1 MLLRTLIMSMALT
14 HTAEEVQFYCLDL
27 GGGTLGTLQGLPHVG
42 GVAGRLDPDKARR
55 MVAEVSSLVTE
66 REQLFRDRQ
75 IDSMTDFRNRK
86 RRGELK
92 EDPFGDA
99 FLVVD
104 GWLNFRQEFESIEM
118 QVVNLAAQGLSYGV
132 HVIVTAN
139 RWAEIR
145 PALKDL
151 LGTRFEL
158 RLGDPSE
165 SEVDRRVAVNVPEGQ
180 PGRGLSRDKLHFLVG
195 LPRIDG
201 SSSTDDV
208 AHGVQDSVAKIR
220 AAWRGRHAPQVRL
233 LPDVL
238 PYADLLALDG
248 KAESRLIPIGVNEDA
263 LAPVYLDFDA
273 EPHFMAFMD
282 GESGKTN
289 LLRTIVRGITER
301 YTAKEAVIILVDY
314 RRTMLGFVEG
324 DHLLGYAVSSNQL
337 GGMINDVRN
346 SMLKRL
352 PGPDVTQEQLKNR
365 SWWKGPELFLVIDD
379 YDLVATQAGNPLQPI
394 SEFLAQAKDVGL
406 HLVAVRRTGGASRAM
421 YDPVIG
427 KLKEIASPGIVGA
440 GSKDEGAILGT
451 VKPGP
456 LPPGRGTLVS
466 RKVGQQLMHVAWI
479 NPE

>member
-1 MLLRTLIMSMALT
+1 
-14 HTAEEVQFYCLDL
+14 
-27 GGGTLGTLQGLPHVG
+27 
-42 GVAGRLDPDKARR
+42 
-55 MVAEVSSLVTE
+55 VTT

-92 EDPFGDA
+92 EDPFGDV
-99 FLVVD
+99 FLIVD

-132 HVIVTAN
+132 HVIVSAN

-165 SEVDRRVAVNVPEGQ
+165 SEVDRRTAVNVPEGH

-195 LPRIDG
+195 LPRVDG
-201 SSSTDDV
+201 SSSTEDV
-208 AHGVQDSVAKIR
+208 ATGVQDAVAKIR

-233 LPDVL
+233 LPEVL
-238 PYADLLALDG
+238 PYADLLSLDG
-248 KAESRLIPIGVNEDA
+248 RRGESRMVPIGVNEDA
-263 LAPVYLDFDA
+263 LAPVFLDFDA
-273 EPHFMAFMD
+273 EPHFVAFMD

-314 RRTMLGFVEG
+314 RRTMLGFVETE
-324 DHLLGYAVSSNQL
+324 HLLGYAVSSNQL
-337 GGMINDVRN
+337 TGMINDVKN
-346 SMLKRL
+346 SMTKRL
-352 PGPDVTQEQLKNR
+352 PGPDVTQEQLRNR
-365 SWWKGPELFLVIDD
+365 SWWKGPELFVIVDD
-379 YDLVATQAGNPLQPI
+379 YDLVATQAGNPLQPV

-406 HLVAVRRTGGASRAM
+406 HMIVARRTGGASRAT
-421 YDPVIG
+421 YDPIIG
-427 KLKEIASPGIVGA
+427 KLKEIASPGLVGS
-440 GSKDEGAILGT
+440 GSKDEGALLGT
-451 VKPGP
+451 VKPTA

-466 RKVGQQLMHVAWI
+466 RKVGQQLMHVAWLQT
-479 NPE
+479 E